1 MKPKQTASGRKL
13 MDRLAPEP
21 LNGRLLGILA
31 TTYEMQPEFFETDFL
46 PTLFGLGAW
55 DDRAWSSR
63 IGLEKQLA
71 ELDAATLL
79 LDSHPY
85 RGRPRSL
92 RVEVVPVSLAAGRIL
107 HAKVVIC
114 VHDEAVRLIVGSA
127 NLTEPGYRRN
137 REVVAVLEASAK
149 RPTDAALIA
158 GAIREMNLILAES
171 LTASRRQLLDLA
183 LERLDQ
189 WKITNLDIDQWA
201 AWSGGDR
208 SLFQQFVEHWP
219 SSDQVEQITIVSP
232 FWSEERENGP
242 VTTLVNTLRGQG
254 WLKSDAQLS
263 LLTEAAPD
271 KETTYKPKLPES
283 FGAFDARS
291 LGVDAVA
298 LAVDPRVPP
307 DEVGLGEEFTG
318 TRALHAKIVLF
329 EGSMTS
335 LIYVGS
341 ANFSRHGWGFLAD
354 PRRANIEAGFIVK
367 RSGEGRSILRNL
379 IPKTIG
385 KPVPLAGA
393 AAGKLALPDP
403 SPEERP
409 WPTFLREVVLQPSA
423 TDPEHLDLVVNIAND
438 VSGPWSIAHLLT
450 KESPRQVLLS
460 VEEPDPGKTTYNVSI
475 TDDVLSRLLREQ
487 EIHVEWWQFPEGRS
501 FPLNVSFSAR
511 TSLPVSP
518 GTGQPNEQDL
528 IAYYQGRI
536 SWEDLFPDPESG
548 HSADPVPSADDN
560 NNGVDTSR
568 IQSYIIREFVEALRG
583 IEDDLKL
590 AAQSPKACMR
600 LALLGFVSPVAL
612 AKRIVEAVEARE
624 RTPTATAFQL
634 VELIAC
640 LESAR
645 QFGASSHNHSDWI
658 ALVDE
663 AVQKVGALLDTLT
676 RRYPNDLST
685 EFQRYARKVRQHHR
699 QQVEA
704 Q

>member
-1 MKPKQTASGRKL
+1 
-13 MDRLAPEP
+13 
-21 LNGRLLGILA
+21 
-31 TTYEMQPEFFETDFL
+31 
-46 PTLFGLGAW
+46 
-55 DDRAWSSR
+55 
-63 IGLEKQLA
+63 
-71 ELDAATLL
+71 
-79 LDSHPY
+79 
-85 RGRPRSL
+85 
-92 RVEVVPVSLAAGRIL
+92 
-107 HAKVVIC
+107 
-114 VHDEAVRLIVGSA
+114 VG
-127 NLTEPGYRRN
+127 
-137 REVVAVLEASAK
+137 
-149 RPTDAALIA
+149 
-158 GAIREMNLILAES
+158 
-171 LTASRRQLLDLA
+171 
-183 LERLDQ
+183 
-189 WKITNLDIDQWA
+189 
-201 AWSGGDR
+201 
-208 SLFQQFVEHWP
+208 HWP
-219 SSDQVEQITIVSP
+219 SSDHIEQITIVSP
-232 FWSEERENGP
+232 FWSEERDDGP
-242 VTTLVNTLRGQG
+242 ITTLLNTLQRQDS
-254 WLKSDAQLS
+254 LKSDAQLS

-283 FGAFDARS
+283 FGTFDARS
-291 LGVDAVA
+291 LGVNAVA

-307 DEVGLGEEFTG
+307 DEVGMGEEFTG
-318 TRALHAKIVLF
+318 TRALHAKVVLF

-341 ANFSRHGWGFLAD
+341 ANFSRHGWGFLAN

-367 RSGEGRSILRNL
+367 RSGEGRGILRNL

-393 AAGKLALPDP
+393 ATGRLALPDP

-409 WPTFLREVVLQPSA
+409 WPTFLREVVLQPS
-423 TDPEHLDLVVNIAND
+423 TTNPEHLDLVVNVVND

-460 VEEPDPGKTTYNVSI
+460 VEQPEPSKTTYRISLTHN
-475 TDDVLSRLLREQ
+475 VLSRLLREQ
-487 EIHVEWWQFPEGRS
+487 EIHVEWWQCPEGRS

-518 GTGQPNEQDL
+518 GTGQPNEHDL

-536 SWEDLFPDPESG
+536 TWEDLFPDPEGG
-548 HSADPVPSADDN
+548 HSPAAVPSGDDN

-568 IQSYIIREFVEALRG
+568 IQSYIVREFVEALKG

-612 AKRIVEAVEARE
+612 AKRIVEAVEVRE

-640 LESAR
+640 LETAR
-645 QFGASSHNHSDWI
+645 RFGESSHNHSDWI

-663 AVQKVGALLDTLT
+663 AMQKVSELLDTLN
-676 RRYPNDLST
+676 RRYPNDLSKD
-685 EFQRYARKVRQHHR
+685 FQRYTRTVRQYHR
-699 QQVEA
+699 QHLEA